1 MRFIVNKGVE
11 LTPEKIIQIIQQFQT
26 SDKPKLEKY
35 YKYYKGDQDIMR
47 KAVKDSSK
55 PCNRIVSNYCYNI
68 TQNYLGYLAG
78 LPITYTSQDDISL
91 IQNVLNYNDV
101 DNEDSELLR
110 NALIYGRA
118 FEVCYL
124 DELAQQRFTVLDS
137 RECIP
142 VYDNTLNQELL
153 YVIRFYI
160 TENIG
165 LNNVKYQIDVY
176 SADSIK
182 SYETDGGFSSCRL
195 LGETKH
201 YYKQVPVSVFSLNTE
216 EESIFDKVMTLQD
229 AYNNLLSSEVDDF
242 SAFVDAYLI
251 LKGITADEDDLADM
265 KEKRILLLDEGADA
279 SYLSKN
285 ISDTQIENM
294 LSNINDTIH
303 KIANSPDFN
312 DEKFMAQSGIAL
324 RYKLVGFENTSSAI
338 VSRMT
343 KALQKRIELI
353 TEIMNLTGESMW
365 RDIEIHFTRNLPV
378 NTLEIA
384 QMVNQLRGLV
394 SDATLLSQ
402 LPFVT
407 DVDRELEIL
416 QEQKTANLDMYS
428 FNTTAQTQEEVVN
441 E

>member
-1 MRFIVNKGVE
+1 MRFIVSKDVE
-11 LTPEKIIQIIQQFQT
+11 LTTSKIIQIIQQFQT

-68 TQNYLGYLAG
+68 VQNYLGYLAG
-78 LPITYTSQDDISL
+78 LPITYTSQDDMSA
-91 IQNVLNYNDV
+91 IQEILNYNDV

-251 LKGITADEDDLADM
+251 LKGITADEEDLADM

-416 QEQKTANLDMYS
+416 QEQKTANLDMYG